1 MNPSPGPAP
10 SRLAS
15 WRTPDVEAFR
25 TSFRSFL
32 AREVTPHLEQWEKDR
47 RTPRSFW
54 TAMGRNGFLCPWLP
68 EEHGGSAAGF
78 GFSAVICEE
87 LGRTGF
93 MGLQTGVS
101 VHSDIAVPYL
111 LQLAGDEQKKR
122 WLPGCAS
129 GGILTAIGMTEPS
142 VGSDL
147 ANLKTTAVRDGDS
160 WVINGQKTFISNGV
174 DCDLIILACRTD
186 AAARPA
192 HAGVSLV
199 VVEAGTPGF
208 LKARALEKMGQ
219 HIQDT
224 AELFF
229 EDCRVPASNLLGQP
243 GHGFRYMMENL
254 QRERLMIAIAAQ
266 VAAEQILDK
275 TLPYVKERT
284 AFGTPVGA
292 FQHNAFKLVERA
304 TEVEIGRTFLDTVI
318 DEFEAGIDIT
328 RRVSMAKWWMSDL
341 ANRVAYDA
349 VQLHGGYGY
358 MAEYPVARDF
368 VDVRAMPIYAG
379 SNEVMKLILARMMGL
394 VGRSAD

>member
-1 MNPSPGPAP
+1 MPEP
-10 SRLAS
+10 R

-25 TSFRSFL
+25 VAFRAFL
-32 AREVTPHLEQWEKDR
+32 AREVTPHLAEWERAR

-54 TAMGRNGFLCPWLP
+54 KAMGRAGFLCPWLP
-68 EEHGGSAAGF
+68 EEYGGSAAGF

-87 LGRTGF
+87 LGRTGY

-101 VHSDIAVPYL
+101 VHSDIVVPYL
-111 LQLAGDEQKKR
+111 EQLAGEDEKRR

-129 GGILTAIGMTEPS
+129 GEILTAIGMTEPS

-147 ANLKTTAVRDGDS
+147 ASLKMSAVRDGDS

-186 AAARPA
+186 PSAEPSR
-192 HAGVSLV
+192 GVSLIA
-199 VVEAGTPGF
+199 VETGTPGF
-208 LKARALEKMGQ
+208 LKARPLEKMGQ

-229 EDCRVPASNLLGQP
+229 EDCRVPAGNLLGEP
-243 GHGFRYMMENL
+243 GHGFRYLMENL
-254 QRERLMIAIAAQ
+254 QRERLMISIAAQ
-266 VAAEQILDK
+266 TAAEQILAK
-275 TLPYVKERT
+275 TLPYVKERR
-284 AFGTPVGA
+284 AFGTPIGS
-292 FQHNAFKLVERA
+292 FQHNAFKLVELA
-304 TEVEIGRTFLDTVI
+304 TEVEIGRTFLDAVI
-318 DEFEAGIDIT
+318 DEFEAGDDIT
-328 RRVSMAKWWMSDL
+328 RRVSMSKWWMSDL
-341 ANRVAYDA
+341 ANRVAYEA

-379 SNEVMKLILARMMGL
+379 SNEVMKLILARIMGL
-394 VGRSAD
+394 DCKSSD

>member
-1 MNPSPGPAP
+1 MA
-10 SRLAS
+10 RAA
-15 WRTPDVEAFR
+15 WRTAEVEELR
-25 TSFRSFL
+25 SHFRSFL
-32 AREVTPHLEQWEKDR
+32 SREVAPHLGEWERQR

-54 TAMGRNGFLCPWLP
+54 QAMGRSGFLCPWLP
-68 EEHGGSAAGF
+68 EAFGGSAAGF
-78 GFSAVICEE
+78 GISAVICEE

-101 VHSDIAVPYL
+101 VHADIVVPYL
-111 LQLAGDEQKKR
+111 EQLAGEEQKRR

-129 GGILTAIGMTEPS
+129 GEILTAIGMTEPS

-147 ANLKTTAVRDGDS
+147 ANLKMTAVRDGDS

-186 AAARPA
+186 PAAPA
-192 HAGVSLV
+192 SQGVSLI
-199 VVEAGTPGF
+199 VVETGTPGF
-208 LKARALEKMGQ
+208 LKARPLEKMGQ

-229 EDCRVPASNLLGQP
+229 EDCRVPVANLLGAE
-243 GHGFRYMMENL
+243 GHGFRYLMENL
-254 QRERLMIAIAAQ
+254 QRERLMISIAAQ
-266 VAAEQILDK
+266 VAAEQILAK
-275 TLPYVKERT
+275 TLPYVKERK
-284 AFGTPVGA
+284 AFGTPIGS
-292 FQHNAFKLVERA
+292 FQHNAFKLVELA
-304 TEVEIGRTFLDTVI
+304 TEVEIGRTFLDAVI
-318 DEFEAGIDIT
+318 DEFEEGTDIT

-341 ANRVAYDA
+341 ANRVAYEA

-394 VGRSAD
+394 DSRMPD